1 MKERAPNTIEAL
13 DKAVSNLIQFST
25 DKGAKLVDWLYE
37 QAPEVVEQLLVWHF
51 AESLIGFSICF
62 FFIAV
67 YPFVLYKIARSLYV
81 KFDVVKMNDQFNFW
95 FPTGMISMLTIA
107 LSQVFSWRIVNLS
120 WLKIWL
126 APKVY
131 LLEYITRIA
140 SDK

>member
-1 MKERAPNTIEAL
+1 MSNTAPNAIEAL
-13 DKAVSNLIQFST
+13 DKAVANLVQFST

-37 QAPEVVEQLLVWHF
+37 QAPDVVEQLLVWHF
-51 AESLIGFSICF
+51 AESLIVFAICF

-67 YPFVLYKIARSLYV
+67 YPFFLYKTAEKLYV
-81 KFDVVKMNDQFNFW
+81 KLDVPEMGNDFNFW
-95 FPTGMISMLTIA
+95 FPVGLISVITFTV
-107 LSQVFSWRIVNLS
+107 SQFFSWVSINLS

>member
-1 MKERAPNTIEAL
+1 MSNTAPNAIEAL
-13 DKAVSNLIQFST
+13 DKAVANLVQFST

-37 QAPEVVEQLLVWHF
+37 QAPDVVEQLLVWHF
-51 AESLIGFSICF
+51 AESLIVFVICF
-62 FFIAV
+62 FFIAI
-67 YPFVLYKIARSLYV
+67 YPFVLYKIARSFYV
-81 KFDVVKMNDQFNFW
+81 KFDVSKMGDEINFW
-95 FPTGMISMLTIA
+95 FPTGVISVLTIA
-107 LSQVFSWRIVNLS
+107 LSQVFSWQTVNLS

>member
-1 MKERAPNTIEAL
+1 MKEHASNTIEAL

-25 DKGAKLVDWLYE
+25 DKGAKLVDWLYA

-51 AESLIGFSICF
+51 AESLIVFVICF
-62 FFIAV
+62 FFIAI

-81 KFDVVKMNDQFNFW
+81 KFDVSKMRDEFNFW
-95 FPTGMISMLTIA
+95 YPTVMISVLTIA
-107 LSQVFSWRIVNLS
+107 LSQICSWQTVNLA